1 MTFALT
7 SSEPE
12 PSAHDYVD
20 GIVTRVVMQRAESG
34 WTVLQV
40 DRSGMPE
47 SWVGIMPEMREGLPV
62 RATGKQ
68 ESGGKW
74 GPQFKVSSI
83 VIRMPEPTDGDA
95 VARFLAK
102 LGVQGVGDRMA
113 RRIVDALGAD
123 TIPSLEGDFAKVA
136 AVKGIGEERARDLSE
151 AWKKHSVEG
160 TIMIGLAR
168 YGIRSHIAK
177 RVIKRYGGRALEV
190 CEKRPFKLALE
201 VDGVGFKTADAIARA
216 VGIAVDSVER
226 IEAGIV
232 YTISEKFAARGHCF
246 ARSGMLIEKTAEMLD
261 LDESLIPDG
270 IKAAFDNGRIIEEP
284 ATEADPEA
292 RIYPA
297 GLHRAEVRVAGRM
310 ARLLVAP
317 AMLRL
322 GAVDPMA
329 QNDDKW
335 ETRDILR
342 QIKGLHYADG
352 RPLMDDPME
361 EFPEAPAP
369 REPPRRAPPA
379 EELAAFAE
387 TAITAFEAFAKTELA
402 DEQKTAVRLALTAKV
417 MVLTGGPGTGKST
430 CSRAILHAL
439 EMAGFTIACCAPT
452 GRAAKRLQESTGR
465 PASTIHRLLEYKPSD
480 SGGASFTRTADNPL
494 VQTAVLADEM
504 SMTDVSLMANLLD
517 ALDDGAR
524 IVIVG
529 DVDQLPSVGPGAVLR
544 DLIESGVV
552 PVVRLTKIF
561 RQAEGSQI
569 IVNTH
574 KVNRGEMP
582 DRAPPPGVEP
592 DKCDF
597 FWIPRTEAASTAAT
611 ALTIIT
617 DRLAKR
623 GIATR
628 NCMVVTPQKSGKV
641 GVKALNAMLQGAL
654 NPQALGKELST
665 GKTDPVVWRVG
676 DPVRVTKNDYERLV
690 FNGEV
695 GWIKSVDVDR
705 HTMIVTMD
713 DGREVPFERKHF
725 DTVIHAYAATGH
737 SMQGGQCEAIIV
749 VMLREHFMLL
759 SRPWIYTS
767 LSRGQKLVVLIA
779 DPAAVAMAISETR
792 REMRNTGLKEK
803 LRAMCAKET
812 P

>member
-1 MTFALT
+1 MDFHLT
-7 SSEPE
+7 PTE
-12 PSAHDYVD
+12 PSSPPDYVD
-20 GIVTRVVMQRAESG
+20 GIVTRVVLQKAETG
-34 WTVLQV
+34 WTILQV
-40 DRSGMPE
+40 DRAGMPE

-68 ESGGKW
+68 ETGGKF

-83 VIRMPEPTDGDA
+83 VVRMPEPTDGDA

-113 RRIVDALGAD
+113 RRIVDALGAE
-123 TIPSLEGDFAKVA
+123 TIPALEGDFAKVA
-136 AVKGIGEERARDLSE
+136 AVKGIGEERARELSD

-201 VDGVGFKTADAIARA
+201 VDGIGFKTADAIARA

-232 YTISEKFAARGHCF
+232 YTIAEKFSARGHCF
-246 ARSGMLIEKTAEMLD
+246 VRRGMLIEKTAEMLD

-292 RIYPA
+292 RIYPSA
-297 GLHRAEVRVAGRM
+297 LHRAEVRVAGRM
-310 ARLLVAP
+310 ARLLAAP
-317 AMLRL
+317 AMLSL
-322 GAVDPMA
+322 GASDPMA
-329 QNDDKW
+329 QNDGDW

-352 RPLMDDPME
+352 RPLVSLPME
-361 EFPEAPAP
+361 DFPEVAPP
-369 REPPRRAPPA
+369 VDPPRRAPPP

-387 TAITAFEAFAKTELA
+387 TAIAAFEREMKMTLA
-402 DEQKTAVRLALTAKV
+402 ETQREAVRLALRAKV
-417 MVLTGGPGTGKST
+417 MILTGGPGCGKT
-430 CSRAILHAL
+430 QTSRAILHAL
-439 EMAGFTIACCAPT
+439 EMAGFKIACCAPT
-452 GRAAKRLQESTGR
+452 GRAAKRLQESTKR

-480 SGGASFTRTADNPL
+480 SGGASFTRTANNPL
-494 VQTAVLADEM
+494 VQTAVLSDEF
-504 SMTDVSLMANLLD
+504 SMTEITLTANLLD

-544 DLIESGVV
+544 DLIESGVI
-552 PVVRLTKIF
+552 PVVRLTQIF

-582 DRAPPPGVEP
+582 DKAPPPGLSP
-592 DKCDF
+592 DQCDF

-611 ALTIIT
+611 ALKVIT
-617 DRLAKR
+617 DRLEKR

-628 NCMVVTPQKSGKV
+628 NCMIVTPQKTGKV
-641 GVKALNAMLQGAL
+641 GVKALNAQLQGVL

-705 HTMIVTMD
+705 HAMVVTMD
-713 DGREVPFERKHF
+713 DGREVNFERKHF
-725 DTVIHAYAATGH
+725 ETVIHAYAATGH

-749 VMLREHFMLL
+749 VMLREHHMLL
-759 SRPWIYTS
+759 SRPWLYTS
-767 LSRGQKLVVLIA
+767 LTRGQKLVVLIA
-779 DPAAVAMAISETR
+779 DPSAVAIAVSETR

-803 LRAMCAKET
+803 LRAACAKET